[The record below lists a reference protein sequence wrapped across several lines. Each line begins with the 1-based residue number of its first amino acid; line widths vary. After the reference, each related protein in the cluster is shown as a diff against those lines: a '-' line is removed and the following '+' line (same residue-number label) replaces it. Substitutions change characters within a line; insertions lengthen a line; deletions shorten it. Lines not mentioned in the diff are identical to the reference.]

1 MDIWK
6 SLDGMV
12 EAELT
17 SAEPGAALEAANARG
32 IPLYDVIQVG
42 DLTARFRVRRRDC
55 RTLEALS
62 EKRGE
67 TLRLRRRLGA
77 YWTLKRLLARP
88 MLLCGLAVF
97 LAAAIFLPTR
107 IFFVRVEGNMTT
119 PTRLI
124 LDAAGESG
132 IRLGFRPRKSPRSR
146 DGRARRSRR
155 THLPSPRVFSAD
167 PTSAFSYPIA
177 SEIVQLTPSRS
188 VRSEK
193 MKNALLS
200 ALPQLQWAGVNTSGC
215 VATVSVR
222 ERTDP
227 EVTEQDSAVSSIV
240 ASRDGFIVSAT
251 VTRGNFLCR
260 VGQSVKAGQVLVSG
274 YTDCGICIQATRAEG
289 EIYAQTSRDFAAVT
303 PAQWTVRGEQTA
315 VRRKYSLIIGKKRIN
330 LWKDSGIL
338 QGSCDRMDR
347 RYELTLPGGFRLPVT
362 LCVEEYT
369 FYDGEMMTLE
379 PDAAEA
385 ALSKFAQSALTQQ
398 MVAGRILSR
407 EESITQSE
415 DKYLLEGT
423 YACVEMI
430 GRVRREQIGDT
441 NGKSG

>member
-42 DLTARFRVRRRDC
+42 DLTARFRVRRRDY

-67 TLRLRRRLGA
+67 TLRLRRRMGA

-97 LAAAIFLPTR
+97 LAAAIYLPTR
-107 IFFVRVEGNMTT
+107 IFFVRVEGNVNT

-132 IRLGFRPRKSPRSR
+132 IRFG
-146 DGRARRSRR
+146 ASRR
-155 THLPSPRVFSAD
+155 A
-167 PTSAFSYPIA
+167 
-177 SEIVQLTPSRS
+177 

-260 VGQSVKAGQVLVSG
+260 VGQSVKAGQVLISG

-289 EIYAQTSRDFAAVT
+289 EIYAPVK
-303 PAQWTVRGEQTA
+303 WTARGEQTA
-315 VRRKYSLIIGKKRIN
+315 VRRKCSLIIGKKRIN

-338 QGSCDRMDR
+338 QGSCGRMDR

-385 ALSKFAQSALTQQ
+385 ALSRFAQSALTQQ

-407 EESITQSE
+407 EESVTQSE